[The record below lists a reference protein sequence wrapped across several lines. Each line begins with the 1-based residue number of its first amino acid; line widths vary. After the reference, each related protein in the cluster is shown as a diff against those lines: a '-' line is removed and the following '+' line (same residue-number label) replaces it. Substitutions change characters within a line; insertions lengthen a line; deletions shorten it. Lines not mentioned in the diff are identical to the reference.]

1 MYLIS
6 QVSSAPSRPPPPR
19 PARPPVPKVPVAT
32 KEPKDSAAQGPA
44 TEHHSQTA
52 SCKAKEH
59 SKPVSPTASQP
70 CIHLNCD
77 ATDMD
82 EVLMKGSASDV
93 VKNQDLDEYKSPAG
107 SKMRIDKEEEGKLLI
122 Q

>member
-1 MYLIS
+1 MYLIF
-6 QVSSAPSRPPPPR
+6 QVSSAPLRPPPPR
-19 PARPPVPKVPVAT
+19 PTRPAVPKIPVAT
-32 KEPKDSAAQGPA
+32 KEPKDCAAQAPDDRP
-44 TEHHSQTA
+44 QTA
-52 SCKAKEH
+52 SCNTREH
-59 SKPVSPTASQP
+59 SKPVSLTASQP

-107 SKMRIDKEEEGKLLI
+107 SKMRVDKEEEGK
-122 Q
+122 